1 MTERDGFA
9 DAAEAAEL
17 GPGEPD
23 ATVREGWNGNGDGY
37 RGPAVLTVAGGGE
50 YQVRVDLRGRFEP
63 IDGRYHWYG
72 RAESD
77 LPDGGNV
84 TGTLRITPQASGV
97 SQTSQSRRASQV
109 SQVSQTEQAFQTS
122 QTRQTPEVPEAP
134 QTVQVSQPSQTSTFD
149 HPAVPCRIGDR
160 DLWGRWRLSG
170 EGAPPFPLAE
180 VPAEPDEPA
189 ADRPTEVGIVVV
201 GTGFG
206 GLGAAIKLREAGFED
221 LVVLERAG
229 SVGGTWR
236 ANTYPGCAC
245 DVPSNLYSFSFAP
258 NPSWT
263 HGFSSQPEIRG
274 YLERVADRCG
284 LRPLI
289 RFDTT
294 VLDSRWDPSARRWRL
309 NTSRGELTARI
320 LIGATG
326 PLADPAVP
334 DIPGI
339 ADFPGPVLHTGAWDD
354 GVDLTGKRVAVIGT
368 GASAIQ
374 LVPAIADRV
383 SELTLFQRTPAWVM
397 ARRDRTLTSAEHWLY
412 RHLPATQKAAR
423 LGLYLSREATVGAFT
438 KHPQVLRRAQ
448 ALAKRNLT
456 KAIADPDLRARLTP
470 DYVMGCKRVLLS
482 DTYYPALAGPNTTLI
497 DSGLARVE
505 GNTLISSDGRNAE
518 VDVLAFATGFHPTD
532 LPVAEHIYN
541 GDGRSLAEVWAGDMN
556 ALRGTTVSGFPNMC
570 FVIGPN
576 TGLGHN
582 SMVHIIESQLSY
594 IVSYVKELRD
604 LESSGRTP
612 VLDAR
617 PEAQRRWNG
626 AVAKR
631 MERTVWSTGGCVSW
645 YQNAAGRNPTLWPA
659 STITFRRATRRI
671 DAAEYEQPADTGVSQ
686 AGQRPQHQAEHRSEQ
701 QTEHPSD
708 QQTEH
713 QSDQQTG
720 HRTGHHSERDA
731 KSSEP
736 QEAGR

>member
-1 MTERDGFA
+1 MTRQDGP
-9 DAAEAAEL
+9 DEA
-17 GPGEPD
+17 GEAVGESGD
-23 ATVREGWNGNGDGY
+23 VGETWDGDGDGY
-37 RGPAVLTVAGGGE
+37 RGPAVLTVDGGGE
-50 YQVRVDLRGRFEP
+50 YRVRVDLRGRFEP

-72 RAESD
+72 RAEAD
-77 LPDGGNV
+77 LPDGGNL
-84 TGTLRITPQASGV
+84 TGTLRITPEESGAARPPRPPGSAV
-97 SQTSQSRRASQV
+97 FTY
-109 SQVSQTEQAFQTS
+109 
-122 QTRQTPEVPEAP
+122 
-134 QTVQVSQPSQTSTFD
+134 
-149 HPAVPCRIGDR
+149 PAAACRIGDR
-160 DLWGRWRLSG
+160 DLWDRWRLTG
-170 EGAPPFPLAE
+170 EGAPPFP
-180 VPAEPDEPA
+180 PAEPDIAQDEQSAGSDRRA
-189 ADRPTEVGIVVV
+189 ADWPAEVGIAIV

-206 GLGAAIKLREAGFED
+206 GLGAAIRLREAGFDD

-263 HGFSSQPEIRG
+263 NGFSSQPEIRS
-274 YLERVADRCG
+274 YLEQVADRYK

-294 VLDSRWDPSARRWRL
+294 VLDARWDPAARRWRL
-309 NTSRGELTARI
+309 TTSRGEVAARI

-326 PLADPAVP
+326 PLADPSVP

-339 ADFPGPVLHTGAWDD
+339 ADFPGPVLHTGAWDED
-354 GVDLTGKRVAVIGT
+354 VDLTGKRVAVIGT

-412 RHLPATQKAAR
+412 RHLPAAQKVAR

-438 KHPQVLRRAQ
+438 KHPQLLRRAQ

-482 DTYYPALAGPNTTLI
+482 NTYYPALAKPTTRLI
-497 DSGLARVE
+497 DSGLARIE
-505 GNTLISSDGRNAE
+505 GNTLISADGRSAE
-518 VDVLAFATGFHPTD
+518 VDVLAFATGFHTTD
-532 LPVAEHIYN
+532 LPVAEHIHN
-541 GDGRSLAEVWAGDMN
+541 GRGQSLAEVWAGDMS
-556 ALRGTTVSGFPNMC
+556 ALRGTTVSGFPNLC

-582 SMVHIIESQLSY
+582 SMVHVIESQLSY
-594 IVSYVKELRD
+594 IVGYVRELRD
-604 LESSGRTP
+604 LERAGRTP

-617 PEAQRRWNG
+617 TEAQRRWNTT
-626 AVAKR
+626 VAKR

-671 DAAEYEQPADTGVSQ
+671 DPAEYEQPADPGDPVDPGHP
-686 AGQRPQHQAEHRSEQ
+686 ADPADPQPR
-701 QTEHPSD
+701 
-708 QQTEH
+708 
-713 QSDQQTG
+713 
-720 HRTGHHSERDA
+720 HHN
-731 KSSEP
+731 
-736 QEAGR
+736 QEASR